1 MSSNRK
7 INSSKT
13 KHYIVENELTK
24 EYKHFI
30 QVVLETNI
38 YSWKNSKHLHCL

>member
-24 EYKHFI
+24 EYKHLI
-30 QVVLETNI
+30 QVVLETRVI
-38 YSWKNSKHLHCL
+38 LQKMLLRYI